1 MIDAFGGSNSLKE
14 SYTFAEVSSVTS
26 IKPYVLRFW
35 ETEFSEISPSV
46 QETGEKI
53 YSKDHLEFILLIKN
67 LLFEKKMSIPE
78 AKAFVAR
85 GDIDQTIDKLESKS
99 EISETKLVIKETS
112 DSNLTLAK
120 RKLEGLLSEI
130 DSLSQTHGWD
140 I

>member
-1 MIDAFGGSNSLKE
+1 MIDTFGSSHSLKD
-14 SYTFAEVSSVTS
+14 SYTFAEITSVSS

-35 ETEFSEISPSV
+35 ETEFSEISPLIKDN
-46 QETGEKI
+46 GEKI

-85 GDIDQTIDKLESKS
+85 GDIDQTIDKLDSAS
-99 EISETKLVIKETS
+99 EIIESENVVAKTS
-112 DSNLTLAK
+112 DSNLTLAR
-120 RKLEGLLSEI
+120 RKLESLLSEI